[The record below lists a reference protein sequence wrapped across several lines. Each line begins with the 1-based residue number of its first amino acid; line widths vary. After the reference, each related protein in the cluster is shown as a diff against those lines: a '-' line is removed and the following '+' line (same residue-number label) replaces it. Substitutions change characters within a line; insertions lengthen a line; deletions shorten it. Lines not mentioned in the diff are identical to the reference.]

1 MLLDIGAMIFLAGL
15 ILVIRAAI
23 IDADSGQKA
32 LCVVMMS
39 IGGILMIVEHYI
51 IQGNTSFITNAVM

>member
-15 ILVIRAAI
+15 ILVIRATI
-23 IDADSGQKA
+23 KDADSGQKA
-32 LCVVMMS
+32 LCVVMMA

-51 IQGNTSFITNAVM
+51 IQGNSSFITNAIM